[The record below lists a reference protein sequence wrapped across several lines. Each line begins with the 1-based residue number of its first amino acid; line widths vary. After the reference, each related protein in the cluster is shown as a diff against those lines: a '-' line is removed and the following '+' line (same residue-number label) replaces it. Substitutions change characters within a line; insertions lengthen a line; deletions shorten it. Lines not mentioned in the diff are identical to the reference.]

1 MGSQTTSNIREF
13 GSQDL
18 EKVQDLFSRGLM
30 EFAGQNF
37 LGVRRYIDR
46 TLEDDMADIATHYQR
61 GLGGNLGG

>member
-1 MGSQTTSNIREF
+1 
-13 GSQDL
+13 
-18 EKVQDLFSRGLM
+18 M

>member
-1 MGSQTTSNIREF
+1 MGSQTTFNIREF
-13 GSQDL
+13 GS
-18 EKVQDLFSRGLM
+18 QDLFSRGLM

-37 LGVRRYIDR
+37 LGGRRYIDR